1 MKNLLPHYNS
11 YKIIIKYIAMKKNQY
26 NNNGKRSMNMTMKLL
41 GAAFFIL
48 HSSFF
53 ISSCSNFLDEQVP
66 QATLTQDEVK
76 KPEYID
82 NVLISAYAG
91 LLSIEDMNSSFS
103 LWNYDTRSD
112 DAYVGGSNPSD
123 GEPFHILEKHA
134 TVMTTD
140 WPYNDI
146 WNRFYKYLSR
156 ISLSLDMLAVAD
168 QNNTVIQQ
176 RTAEMKFL
184 RAYGHFQLKRLF
196 KHIPFVNKPNMQE
209 DDYNNLTNTEYTN
222 DEGWQQII
230 NDLEDAYA
238 VLPVTQA
245 EKGRPTKAACAAFL
259 AKVYLYKAYRQD
271 DANTNQVTS
280 INDADLQKVV
290 EYTAPALYANYGLEN
305 DLHNNFRPE
314 EQYENGKES
323 IWAIQYSKNDGT
335 VYGNLNF
342 SYRLIVPCIPKV
354 HDAGCDFYKPSINLV
369 NAYRTN
375 SDGLPYLD
383 NVPAT
388 VTDYEVGS
396 AQTVDPRLFETVGV
410 PGTPY
415 MFNPNFMMAKTNTW
429 SRSGG
434 MYGYYVSLKQ
444 NVDPALTD
452 SYLFVCDNQ
461 WASSMNR
468 IVFRYAD
475 VLLMRAEALA
485 QLGQTTEAIALVNQV
500 RSRAMAMTTNSVVAN
515 YPNKYGVHYA
525 IGKYNGTYSKDEA
538 MKIVKMERRLELA
551 MESER
556 FFDLVRWGDAA
567 TVINRFYT
575 TESEKM
581 NFLSG
586 SLFTA
591 NKNEYLPIP
600 DDQMKA
606 ANGHYTQNCGQW

>member
-1 MKNLLPHYNS
+1 MS
-11 YKIIIKYIAMKKNQY
+11 
-26 NNNGKRSMNMTMKLL
+26 SVFC
-41 GAAFFIL
+41 AFCA
-48 HSSFF
+48 
-53 ISSCSNFLDEQVP
+53 CSGFLDEQVP

>member
-1 MKNLLPHYNS
+1 MKTTYRIFCVICICFGL
-11 YKIIIKYIAMKKNQY
+11 M
-26 NNNGKRSMNMTMKLL
+26 G
-41 GAAFFIL
+41 
-48 HSSFF
+48 
-53 ISSCSNFLDEQVP
+53 CSDFLDEQVP

-123 GEPFHILEKHA
+123 GEPFHILEKHT

-168 QNNTVIQQ
+168 QENTTIQQ

-196 KHIPFVNKPNMQE
+196 KKIPFVNKLNMTE
-209 DDYNNLTNTEYTN
+209 EDYNNLSNTEYTN

-230 NDLEDAYA
+230 NDLEEAYA
-238 VLPVTQA
+238 VLPAVQA
-245 EKGRPTKAACAAFL
+245 DKGRPTKAAAAAFL

-271 DANTNQVTS
+271 DVNTNQVTG
-280 INDADLQKVV
+280 INEADLQKVV
-290 EYTAPALYANYGLEN
+290 EYTNASNYTGYGLEP

-323 IWAIQYSKNDGT
+323 LWAIQYSRNDGT
-335 VYGNLNF
+335 TYGNLNF
-342 SYRLIVPCIPKV
+342 SNRLIVPCIPKV
-354 HDAGCDFYKPSINLV
+354 HDSGCDFYKPSHNLV
-369 NAYRTN
+369 SAYRTN
-375 SDGLPYLD
+375 SNGLPMLD
-383 NVPAT
+383 NFADAEYT
-388 VTDYEVGS
+388 VGS
-396 AQTVDPRLFETVGV
+396 SQTVDPRLFVTVGV

-415 MFNPNFMMAKTNTW
+415 MYNPSFMIAETNTW

-434 MYGYYVSLKQ
+434 TFGYFVSLKQ
-444 NVDPALTD
+444 NVDPALNDIYLYLCD
-452 SYLFVCDNQ
+452 SQ

-468 IVFRYAD
+468 VVFRYAD

-485 QLGQTTEAIALVNQV
+485 QLNQTTEAIALVNQV
-500 RSRAMAMTTNSVVAN
+500 RERAAGMATNSVVSN

-525 IGKYNGTYSKDEA
+525 VGKYSGSYSKDEA

-551 MESER
+551 MECER

-567 TVINRFYT
+567 TVINKYYT
-575 TESEKM
+575 TESQKM

-586 SLFTA
+586 SQFTA
-591 NKNEYLPIP
+591 DKNEYLPIP
-600 DDQMKA
+600 KEQMA
-606 ANGHYTQNCGQW
+606 ASNGHYTQNCGQWQ

>member
-1 MKNLLPHYNS
+1 MK
-11 YKIIIKYIAMKKNQY
+11 M
-26 NNNGKRSMNMTMKLL
+26 MMKLL
-41 GAAFFIL
+41 GAAFFVL

-53 ISSCSNFLDEQVP
+53 VSCSNFLDEQVP

-123 GEPFHILEKHA
+123 GEPFHILEKHT

-156 ISLSLDMLAVAD
+156 ISLSLDILAVAD
-168 QNNTVIQQ
+168 QENPTIQQ

-196 KHIPFVNKPNMQE
+196 KKIPFVNKLDMQE
-209 DDYNNLTNTEYTN
+209 DDYNNLTNTEYSN

-238 VLPVTQA
+238 VLPAAQA
-245 EKGRPTKAACAAFL
+245 DKGRPTKAACAAFL

-271 DANTNQVTS
+271 DAGSNQVTG

-290 EYTAPALYANYGLEN
+290 EYTAPGLYAGYGLEN

-375 SDGLPYLD
+375 SDGLPLFD
-383 NVPAT
+383 APAT
-388 VTDYEVGS
+388 AADYEVGS
-396 AQTVDPRLFETVGV
+396 AQTVDPRLFVTVGV

-415 MFNPNFMMAKTNTW
+415 MFNPNFMISKTNTW

-434 MYGYYVSLKQ
+434 MYGYFVSLKQ
-444 NVDPALTD
+444 NVDPSLTD
-452 SYLFVCDNQ
+452 NYLFVCDNQ

-485 QLGQTTEAIALVNQV
+485 QLGNTTEAISLVNQL
-500 RSRAMAMTTNSVVAN
+500 RTRAMGMTSGSVVAN

-525 IGKYNGTYSKDEA
+525 IGKYSGSYSKEET

-567 TVINRFYT
+567 SVINRFYT
-575 TESEKM
+575 TEGEKM

>member
-1 MKNLLPHYNS
+1 MKTI
-11 YKIIIKYIAMKKNQY
+11 YKLFCALCII
-26 NNNGKRSMNMTMKLL
+26 L
-41 GAAFFIL
+41 GMM
-48 HSSFF
+48 
-53 ISSCSNFLDEQVP
+53 SCSKFLEEQVP

-76 KPEYID
+76 NPEYID

-91 LLSIEDMNSSFS
+91 LVSIEDMNASFS

-112 DAYVGGSNPSD
+112 DAYVGGSDFSD
-123 GEPFHILEKHA
+123 GEPFHRLERS
-134 TVMTTD
+134 TGVMTTD
-140 WPYNDI
+140 WPFSSI
-146 WNRFYKYLSR
+146 WNRFYNYLSR
-156 ISLSLDMLAVAD
+156 VSLSLDILASAD
-168 QNNTVIQQ
+168 QENATIKQ

-196 KHIPFVNKPNMQE
+196 KKIPFVNKLNME
-209 DDYNNLTNTEYTN
+209 EEDYNNLSNTEYTN

-238 VLPVTQA
+238 VLPIVQA

-271 DANTNQVTS
+271 DANSNQVTG
-280 INDADLQKVV
+280 INSDDLQKVV
-290 EYTAPALYANYGLEN
+290 EYTNPALYSGYGLEP

-323 IWAIQYSKNDGT
+323 LWAIQYSENDGT

-354 HDAGCDFYKPSINLV
+354 HDSGCDFYKPSHNLV
-369 NAYRTN
+369 SAYRTN
-375 SDGLPYLD
+375 SDGLPLLD
-383 NVPAT
+383 NFAAV
-388 VTDYEVGS
+388 DYTVGS
-396 AQTVDPRLFETVGV
+396 NQTVDPRLFVTVGV

-415 MFNPNFMMAKTNTW
+415 MFNPGFMMAESNAW

-434 MYGYYVSLKQ
+434 TFGYFVSLKQ
-444 NVDPALTD
+444 NVDPSLTD
-452 SYLFVCDNQ
+452 SYLYLCDSQ

-475 VLLMRAEALA
+475 VLLMRAEAQA
-485 QLGQTTEAIALVNQV
+485 QLGQTADAIALVNQV
-500 RSRAMAMTTNSVVAN
+500 RNRANGMITNSVVSN
-515 YPNKYGVHYA
+515 YPTKYGVHYA
-525 IGKYNGTYSKDEA
+525 VGKYNGSYSKDEA
-538 MKIVKMERRLELA
+538 MKIIKMERRLELA

-567 TVINRFYT
+567 TVLNKFYSS
-575 TESEKM
+575 ESEKM

-586 SLFTA
+586 SQFTA
-591 NKNEYLPIP
+591 NKNEYLPVP
-600 DDQMKA
+600 YEQMA
-606 ANGHYTQNCGQW
+606 ASNGHYTQNCGQW

>member
-1 MKNLLPHYNS
+1 MIMKTIY
-11 YKIIIKYIAMKKNQY
+11 
-26 NNNGKRSMNMTMKLL
+26 RSICAICVICGFM
-41 GAAFFIL
+41 
-48 HSSFF
+48 
-53 ISSCSNFLDEQVP
+53 SCSNFLEEQVP

-76 KPEYID
+76 NPEYID

-91 LLSIEDMNSSFS
+91 LVSIEDMNASFS

-112 DAYVGGSNPSD
+112 DAYVGGSDFSD
-123 GEPFHILEKHA
+123 GEPFHRLEKS
-134 TVMTTD
+134 TGVMTTD
-140 WPYNDI
+140 WPFSSIWTRLYN
-146 WNRFYKYLSR
+146 YLSR
-156 ISLSLDMLAVAD
+156 VSLSLDILASAD
-168 QNNTVIQQ
+168 QENATIQQ

-196 KHIPFVNKPNMQE
+196 KKIPFVNKPNMQE
-209 DDYNNLTNTEYTN
+209 EDYNNLSNTEYTN

-238 VLPVTQA
+238 VLPEAQT

-271 DANTNQVTS
+271 DASSNQVTA
-280 INDADLQKVV
+280 INEADLQKVV
-290 EYTAPALYANYGLEN
+290 DYTNPAIYTKAGYGLEP
-305 DLHNNFRPE
+305 DMHNNFRPE

-323 IWAIQYSKNDGT
+323 LWAIQYSRNDGT

-354 HDAGCDFYKPSINLV
+354 HDSGCDFYKPSHNLV
-369 NAYRTN
+369 SAYRTN
-375 SDGLPYLD
+375 SDGLPMLD
-383 NVPAT
+383 TYADEEYT
-388 VTDYEVGS
+388 VGS
-396 AQTVDPRLFETVGV
+396 AQTVDPRLFVTVGV

-415 MFNPNFMMAKTNTW
+415 MFNPSFMIAESNAW

-434 MYGYYVSLKQ
+434 TFGYFVSLKQ

-452 SYLFVCDNQ
+452 SYLYLCDSQ

-468 IVFRYAD
+468 IVLRYAD
-475 VLLMRAEALA
+475 VLLMRAEAQA
-485 QLGQTTEAIALVNQV
+485 QLGQISEAIALVNQV
-500 RSRAMAMTTNSVVAN
+500 RERAAGMATNSIVSN

-525 IGKYNGTYSKDEA
+525 VGKYNGNYSKDEA
-538 MKIVKMERRLELA
+538 MKIIKMERRLELA

-567 TVINRFYT
+567 TVLNKYYS

-586 SLFTA
+586 SQFTA

-600 DDQMKA
+600 FEQMA
-606 ANGHYTQNCGQW
+606 ASNGHYTQNCGQW

>member
-1 MKNLLPHYNS
+1 MRKS
-11 YKIIIKYIAMKKNQY
+11 
-26 NNNGKRSMNMTMKLL
+26 MKLL

-53 ISSCSNFLDEQVP
+53 ISSCSGFLDEQVP

-168 QNNTVIQQ
+168 QSNTVIQQ